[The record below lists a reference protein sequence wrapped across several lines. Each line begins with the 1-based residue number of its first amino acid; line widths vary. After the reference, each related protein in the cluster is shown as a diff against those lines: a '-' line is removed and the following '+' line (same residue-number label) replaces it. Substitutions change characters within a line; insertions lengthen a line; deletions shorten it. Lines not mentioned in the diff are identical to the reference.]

1 MKGRKAKAVIA
12 GLVVLCLVSMSLLGI
27 IWHREGYT
35 RKVLIKLG
43 LTTEKDPTRDHNALL
58 GWQASLESMNYK
70 ADVAFFGDSITK
82 ITAGR
87 TISRGSRCAIW
98 ATAATRW
105 RGCWS
110 APAWYGR

>member
-43 LTTEKDPTRDHNALL
+43 LTTEKDPTRDHNALAGL
-58 GWQASLESMNYK
+58 ASQPGEHELQ
-70 ADVAFFGDSITK
+70 
-82 ITAGR
+82 GR
-87 TISRGSRCAIW
+87 RGFLW
-98 ATAATRW
+98 
-105 RGCWS
+105 GFHHQK
-110 APAWYGR
+110 